1 MEAAH
6 GNRNHAGC
14 LLPSLRGHSCSLAM
28 ITFSRHS
35 LRFKLFLTL
44 SVLTLVIVA
53 SMSSFYAWQEIHGYK
68 LRTAEKARILATSLA
83 NSVRLPLFAGDREA
97 LARLVTET
105 AGYTGVDAVT
115 IFSASGDVVVRSG
128 KPMPQTTDNLIKREA
143 VVLSNFPGNVVE
155 DPLGPAPENGA
166 PLGRVRVT
174 MADTEIRAFIHSLAV
189 TTSLMAFLF
198 WVAGTVLSYL
208 LARGFTRSLTPLVS
222 GLKAM
227 RRGDYTVR
235 IDTVGNNELAESS
248 AVINDLA
255 AALHRREAENE
266 RLRQELETSRN
277 HMQTI
282 LDNLPM
288 TAWLKDSEGR
298 HLMVNRGFVEAAG
311 KSPEEIIGRTDRDIW
326 PLDLAEKFQAEDRDV
341 MSTRERFHQEEQ
353 VGTRQGRSW
362 FDVFKAPIKNDRG
375 DIVGTVGIARDITE
389 RKRIEEVLRKEQ
401 SLLRCLID
409 SLDDLIYIKDS
420 DGVYLACNKAG
431 EKFLGIPEKEQIGKT
446 DFDLFEHRVA
456 EAIWAADQRIVTTM
470 VAHRSVEWIPASDGQ
485 SVLLDTMKSPFY
497 TPNGDC
503 QGLVGISRDI
513 TEQRRAEE
521 ALRASESRSRIL
533 YENMIQGA
541 FFQNTDGCLVD
552 VNDAALIMLDV
563 TRDQFLGR
571 DSFNPAWRVVDSE
584 GIHLPPERHPSMV
597 ALRTGVPVSNQ
608 LIGIHQPR
616 TEELVWLSIT
626 AIPRFHPEEERPY
639 QVFVTMHDLTDAI
652 RNTQELALARRI
664 AESAN
669 QAKSEFLANMSHEI
683 RTPMNA
689 IIGLGHLALQTPL
702 TPKQR
707 DYLKKMTTAADG
719 LLQLLNDLLDFSKIE
734 ADKLELEEI
743 NFPLRPGLEQLESL
757 MGVKAAEK
765 GLRLSLATDPA
776 TPEYLVGDP
785 HRLQQIL
792 LNLLS
797 NAIKFTA
804 KGEVALIVCP
814 LMSDGEQV
822 ALEFSVRDTGIGLT
836 PEQIA
841 GIFEPFS
848 QADNSTTR
856 HFGGTGLGLS
866 ICNRL
871 VALMGGSITVAS
883 VPKRGST
890 FTFTASFRRGHA
902 ADGAPQPVFGA
913 GALTALR
920 GCRVLVAE
928 DQPVNQQVVLEV
940 MEQVGVIVTLVA
952 DGREAVAAV
961 LEASTGFDAVLMDLQ
976 MPNLDGYQATRLL
989 REYLSADRL
998 PIIAMTAHAQVEERD
1013 RCRVAGMN
1021 DHLVKPVKP
1030 DRLYACLLKWIR
1042 PAAEPDV
1049 PRGHHEPGGELP
1061 AHLPGFDLDLGL
1073 ELLAGN
1079 GAAYRRFICDFARN
1093 RQDMGHEMRTA
1104 LAAADLK
1111 RTGFLAHTL
1120 RGVAGNL
1127 AATALQAAARDLEG
1141 ACAQG
1146 LAEQAGLLLPVVEER
1161 LAEVLA
1167 GAATLAEPS
1176 GVRGAVVTAFDSDR
1190 ALVLVRELAVMAQ
1203 QHNLAAMEHSE
1214 ELSQLLAGTGLAVSA
1229 DALVESV
1236 GRLDFRTAVRQLA
1249 ELTLLLEEFIP

>member
-1 MEAAH
+1 
-6 GNRNHAGC
+6 
-14 LLPSLRGHSCSLAM
+14 M

-44 SVLTLVIVA
+44 SLLILVIVA
-53 SMSSFYAWQEIHGYK
+53 SLSSFYAVHEIQGYK
-68 LRTAEKARILATSLA
+68 LRTAEKARFLASSLA
-83 NSVRLPLFAGDREA
+83 NSARLPLFADDREA

-105 AGYTGVDAVT
+105 SGYTGVGAVT
-115 IFSASGDVVVRSG
+115 IFSASGDVVARSG
-128 KPMPQTTDNLIKREA
+128 KPMPQTAVNSINREA
-143 VVLSNFPGNVVE
+143 FVLSNVPGNVVE
-155 DPLGPAPENGA
+155 DRLGPAPENGA

-174 MADTEIRAFIHSLAV
+174 MADTELRAFIRSLVV
-189 TTSLMAFLF
+189 TTTLMVFLF
-198 WVAGTVLSYL
+198 WIAGTALSYL
-208 LARGFTRSLTPLVS
+208 LARLFTRSLTPLVS
-222 GLKAM
+222 GLKVM

-248 AVINDLA
+248 ALINDLA
-255 AALHRREAENE
+255 EALQQRAAENA
-266 RLRQELETSRN
+266 RLQRDLEMSRN

-298 HLMVNRGFVEAAG
+298 HLMVNQGFVEDAG
-311 KSPEEIIGRTDRDIW
+311 TSLEDIIDRTDRDIW
-326 PLDLAEKFQAEDRDV
+326 PRELAEMFQAEDRVV
-341 MSTRERFHQEEQ
+341 MTTRERLHQEEQ
-353 VGTRQGRSW
+353 VETSHGPIW
-362 FDVFKAPIKNDRG
+362 FEVLKAPIKNDRG
-375 DIVGTVGIARDITE
+375 DVVGTVGVARNITE
-389 RKRIEEVLRKEQ
+389 RKRIEEELKKEQ

-409 SLDDLIYIKDS
+409 SLNDLIYIKDK

-431 EKFLGIPEKEQIGKT
+431 EKFLGIPEREQIGKT
-446 DFDLFEHRVA
+446 DFDLFDHQVA
-456 EAIWAADQRIVTTM
+456 EGIRAADQRIVTTM

-485 SVLLDTMKSPFY
+485 PVLLDTMKFPFY
-497 TPNGDC
+497 TPNGEC

-521 ALRASESRSRIL
+521 ELRDINELFTLFITHSPIYAFIKEVTPTESRVVRASE
-533 YENMIQGA
+533 N
-541 FFQNTDGCLVD
+541 FQ
-552 VNDAALIMLDV
+552 
-563 TRDQFLGR
+563 
-571 DSFNPAWRVVDSE
+571 
-584 GIHLPPERHPSMV
+584 
-597 ALRTGVPVSNQ
+597 Q
-608 LIGIHQPR
+608 LIGVPGSEMVGKTMTELFPVEIATKIINDDWCVVANGHVLNLEEYFNGRSYNTIKFPIVQGEKTLLAGYTIDITER
-616 TEELVWLSIT
+616 KLAEEELRQ
-626 AIPRFHPEEERPY
+626 AKEAADR
-639 QVFVTMHDLTDAI
+639 
-652 RNTQELALARRI
+652 
-664 AESAN
+664 AN
-669 QAKSEFLANMSHEI
+669 QAKSGFLANMSHEI

-734 ADKLELEEI
+734 ADKLELEKV
-743 NFPLRPGLEQLESL
+743 NFPLRLTLEQLESL

-785 HRLQQIL
+785 HRLQQVL
-792 LNLLS
+792 VNMLS
-797 NAIKFTA
+797 NAVKFTA
-804 KGEVALIVCP
+804 KGEVALMVRP
-814 LMSDGEQV
+814 LTVDEEQV
-822 ALEFSVRDTGIGLT
+822 TLEFSVRDTGIGLT
-836 PEQIA
+836 RNQIDT
-841 GIFEPFS
+841 IFDPFT

-890 FTFTASFRRGHA
+890 FTFTASFSRGRA
-902 ADGAPQPVFGA
+902 AEVLLQPVLNTGA
-913 GALTALR
+913 VTALR

-928 DQPVNQQVVLEV
+928 DQPINQQVVCEV
-940 MEQVGVIVTLVA
+940 LEQVGVIVTLVA

-961 LEASTGFDAVLMDLQ
+961 VEASTGFDAVLMDIQ

-989 REYLSADRL
+989 REHLSADRL

-1030 DRLYACLLKWIR
+1030 DHLYACLLQWVRPPTGQDAVPALPCNR
-1042 PAAEPDV
+1042 PAPQVD
-1049 PRGHHEPGGELP
+1049 LP
-1061 AHLPGFDLDLGL
+1061 ESLPGFDLDLGL

-1079 GAAYRRFICDFARN
+1079 RAAYRRFICDFARN
-1093 RQDMGHEMRTA
+1093 RQGIGDEMRTA
-1104 LAAADLK
+1104 LAADDLK

-1127 AATALQAAARDLEG
+1127 AATALQAAARELEG

-1146 LAEQAGLLLPVVEER
+1146 LAEQAGRLLPVVEER

-1167 GAATLAEPS
+1167 GVATLGEPHPP
-1176 GVRGAVVTAFDSDR
+1176 VLKAQVKEFDLDR
-1190 ALVLVRELAVMAQ
+1190 ALLLVRELAVMAR

-1214 ELSQLLAGTGLAVSA
+1214 ELSHLLAGTGLAVSA
-1229 DALVESV
+1229 DALAESV

-1249 ELTLLLEEFIP
+1249 ELTTLLEEFIP